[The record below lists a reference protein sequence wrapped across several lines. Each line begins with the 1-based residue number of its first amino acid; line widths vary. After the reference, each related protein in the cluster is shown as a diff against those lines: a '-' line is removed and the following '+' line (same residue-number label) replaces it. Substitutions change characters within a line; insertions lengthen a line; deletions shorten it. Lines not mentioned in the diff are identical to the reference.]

1 MYCREMDYENKFA
14 ERLAQLREQ
23 NGVSA
28 REMSLSIGMSKS
40 NINNIENR
48 KNLPSMRVFFYI
60 CEFLN
65 ISPEEFFDFD
75 NPEPELINE
84 IMSDLKELSPKKLEI
99 VAALIKE
106 LKN

>member
-23 NGVSA
+23 NGASA

-65 ISPEEFFDFD
+65 ISPKEFFDFD